1 MPAFIPIGGGPI
13 GSSAP
18 PSNPYMVG
26 SGAPS
31 PLGTGRLTL
40 ADNGRRP
47 LLPRTIAVDNRL
59 LRWLYNRFDKSP
71 YRQLALQLDY
81 DGRMVWAVT
90 ADRRLISEVQG
101 GSGGPLNVDLT
112 AFVTIAALANYLAV
126 QPGYSVPYLAPA
138 AISQLSPQALMR
150 GSANIADTNGRN
162 LDAFTSEL
170 WAVLEALA
178 AELDAAAR
186 QIPRLP
192 LEMATV
198 TADGDFLDT
207 LGSYYGVPRLQD
219 EPDGAYGPRIIA
231 EVLRPKCNNVAI
243 ELAIEVFTGQSC
255 VVTDVQIFTPTAPLY
270 NAAHNYDGAIN
281 HDGEAGELKYNL
293 FDVVYAY
300 DLVNGTADVTGF
312 AAVVRGIVNRI
323 RAAGT
328 HLRSLSLAGSVLTDI
343 AVLPS
348 DDFFLQGNFAFNE
361 SPPAAVD
368 ADAHMLVSYR
378 PVYSGVR
385 SHNGGALYNYGD
397 DVAQYLDGSAYP

>member
-13 GSSAP
+13 GSSRA

-47 LLPRTIAVDNRL
+47 LLPRTVAIENRL

-81 DGRMVWAVT
+81 DGRMTWAVT
-90 ADRRLISEVQG
+90 EDRRLVSEVQA
-101 GSGGPLNVDLT
+101 GSGGPLNIDLT
-112 AFVTIAALANYLAV
+112 AFNTIAALANYLAV
-126 QPGYSVPYLAPA
+126 QPGYSVPYLAPVE
-138 AISQLSPQALMR
+138 ISQLSPQALMR
-150 GSANIADTNGRN
+150 GSANIATTNGRN

-170 WAVLEALA
+170 WAMLESLA

-192 LEMATV
+192 LEMATT

-219 EPDGAYGPRIIA
+219 EPDGSYGPRIIA

-255 VVTDVQIFTPTAPLY
+255 TVTDVQIVTATAPLY
-270 NAAHNYDGAIN
+270 DGTYTYDGSQN
-281 HDGEAGELKYNL
+281 HDGLDASVKYNL

-300 DLVNGTADVTGF
+300 DLVNGTSDVTGF
-312 AAVVRGIVNRI
+312 ADVVRGIVNRI
-323 RAAGT
+323 RAGGT
-328 HLRSLSLAGSVLTDI
+328 HLRSLSLSGSVLTDS
-343 AVLPS
+343 ALPAS
-348 DDFFLQGNFAFNE
+348 DDFILRAIAAFNE
-361 SPPAAVD
+361 APDDPVDGIAAMV
-368 ADAHMLVSYR
+368 VSYR
-378 PVYSGVR
+378 PTYSGVR
-385 SHNGGALYNYGD
+385 THDGSALYNYGVD
-397 DVAQYLDGSAYP
+397 EAQYLDGSPYP